1 MDRRR
6 VPRAA
11 ALAAA
16 TALLVGCS
24 GEATDRGTSGSGTT
38 TSGAPP
44 SSSSGSAPPDVVTG
58 LDAPWSIVVDD
69 DMTLV
74 SERDSGRVLEVTD
87 DGGTREVGTVE
98 GVSAGGEGGLLGLA
112 VHDDHL
118 YTYFTSADDNRVVRH
133 ELTGEPGSLALGDA
147 ETILDG
153 IPSASFHNGGRIAFG
168 PDDMLYVTTGDAGET
183 DRAQDRESLGGKI
196 LRLTPEGEVPE
207 DNPFDDSLVWTL
219 GHRNPQGIAWDD
231 DGTMYASEF
240 GQDTWDE
247 LNVIEAGDNYGWPTV
262 EGTADDDRF
271 TDPVQQWSPDE
282 ASPSGIAI
290 DDGSIW
296 IANLRGERLR
306 EVPLDDVTTSTEHL
320 VGEHG
325 RLRDVAVAT
334 DGSLWVLTN
343 NTDGRGEPRPGDP
356 RRLRRAGRLERAGR
370 HHHHR
375 RPRRQPEPD
384 LDPLRRAGLGDPLGQ
399 RAEQRLAGH
408 CRPADRGARL
418 QRLRHEPRRHVRPR
432 RAGRP
437 AGAHPGDEGRRV
449 GLLRSRGR
457 RGDGCEHRSR
467 RCRGSAQADL
477 DERGPRAGRHRR
489 EGALASRRSGSER
502 CER

>member
-1 MDRRR
+1 MDRRTA
-6 VPRAA
+6 PRAA

-44 SSSSGSAPPDVVTG
+44 SSSSGSAPTDVVTD
-58 LDAPWSIVVDD
+58 LDAPWSITIDD
-69 DMTLV
+69 ETTLV
-74 SERDSGRVLEVTD
+74 SERDSGRVLELTD
-87 DGGTREVGTVE
+87 DGGTREVGAVE

-112 VHDDHL
+112 VHDDYL

-133 ELTGEPGSLALGDA
+133 ELTGEPGSLGLGDA
-147 ETILDG
+147 ETILEG

-183 DRAQDRESLGGKI
+183 DRAQDPESLAGKI

-271 TDPVQQWSPDE
+271 TDPVQQWSPDD

-343 NTDGRGEPRPGDP
+343 NTDGRGDPGDGDD
-356 RRLRRAGRLERAGR
+356 RILRV
-370 HHHHR
+370 
-375 RPRRQPEPD
+375 D
-384 LDPLRRAGLGDPLGQ
+384 V
-399 RAEQRLAGH
+399 
-408 CRPADRGARL
+408 
-418 QRLRHEPRRHVRPR
+418 VRK
-432 RAGRP
+432 A
-437 AGAHPGDEGRRV
+437 
-449 GLLRSRGR
+449 
-457 RGDGCEHRSR
+457 
-467 RCRGSAQADL
+467 
-477 DERGPRAGRHRR
+477 
-489 EGALASRRSGSER
+489 
-502 CER
+502 